1 MAVEETMQTKI
12 IKAICL
18 VLHDNDHFI
27 QFHESEHLMISHET
41 HEAHCTDFDGP
52 LHNHLATTYG
62 LNFDSVLNSSRYF
75 HVVDG
80 VILDIMHGKPASL
93 IIIK

>member
-1 MAVEETMQTKI
+1 VTR
-12 IKAICL
+12 
-18 VLHDNDHFI
+18 
-27 QFHESEHLMISHET
+27 SRET
-41 HEAHCTDFDGP
+41 HEAHCMDLDGP

-80 VILDIMHGKPASL
+80 VIPDIMHGKPASSIVINSL
-93 IIIK
+93 VTSQSVTDVFNVPKQ